1 MGSGEKRRKGI
12 RGKKGKNQ
20 MEEQEKELEG
30 RKGFEKRMRKGQLR
44 LKRQISAKDK
54 NRDWERRMGK
64 R

>member
-1 MGSGEKRRKGI
+1 
-12 RGKKGKNQ
+12 